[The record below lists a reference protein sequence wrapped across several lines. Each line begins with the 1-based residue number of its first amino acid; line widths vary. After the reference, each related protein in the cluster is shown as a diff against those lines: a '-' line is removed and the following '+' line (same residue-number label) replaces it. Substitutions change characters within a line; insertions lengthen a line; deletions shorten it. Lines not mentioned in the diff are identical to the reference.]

1 MSNYEK
7 FKKICEEIPRLIA
20 AGVVHDDP
28 EFIKWHTKSE
38 RFLRKHFGEGSA
50 ELSSFKSENFFPLG
64 RSCVKRHEDCVM
76 ECQKKLRQAQAEFQV
91 YLEEMEESEESVEIL
106 KQASSKEEKD
116 YKSVFIVHG
125 HNEKLKLSVARLIE
139 RQGLE
144 AVILHE
150 QPNQGATIIEK
161 FEQNSNVGAAIC
173 LFTSDDIGRGKK
185 ENEEKNRARQNVVF
199 EAGFFMGKLGRK
211 HVIIIYEQGVELP
224 SDMQGIAYTENW
236 EFGVLKELKGI
247 GYEIDLNKLA

>member
-1 MSNYEK
+1 MSDYEK
-7 FKKICEEIPRLIA
+7 FKEICDEIPRLIN
-20 AGVVHDDP
+20 AGVVHDDSD
-28 EFIKWHTKSE
+28 FIKWRTKSE
-38 RFLRKHFGEGSA
+38 RFLRKHFGEGSE
-50 ELSSFKSENFFPLG
+50 ELRLFRARKFFPLVI
-64 RSCVKRHEDCVM
+64 SHVETHEHYVM
-76 ECQKKLRQAQAEFQV
+76 ECQKKLRQVQAEFQV

-125 HNEKLKLSVARLIE
+125 HNEELKQSVARLIE
-139 RQGLE
+139 KQGLE

-161 FEQNSNVGAAIC
+161 FEKNSNVGAAIC

-185 ENEEKNRARQNVVF
+185 EEKEMGRARQNVVF

>member
-1 MSNYEK
+1 MSDYEK
-7 FKKICEEIPRLIA
+7 FKGICDEIPRLIDA
-20 AGVVHDDP
+20 RVVYGDP
-28 EFIKWHTKSE
+28 GFIKWRTKSE
-38 RFLRKHFGEGSA
+38 RFLSKHFGEGSA
-50 ELSSFKSENFFPLG
+50 ELSSFKRVILIPPGINRL
-64 RSCVKRHEDCVM
+64 KTHEDYVM
-76 ECQKKLRQAQAEFQV
+76 ECRKYLQREQARFQA
-91 YLEEMEESEESVEIL
+91 YLEEMEENEESVELL

-125 HNEKLKLSVARLIE
+125 HNEELKQSVARLIE
-139 RQGLE
+139 KQGLE